1 MESIM
6 KSTFALRLTKILS
19 NKLTLTISFALLTA
33 VAAQIAVPVKPV
45 PFTLQTMAVVLAGA
59 FLGSKRG
66 FQSQIIYLTLGLIG
80 LPVFA
85 ISADATV
92 GFARLIGP
100 TGGYLLSFPIAA
112 YLVGLIVE
120 RYKNYFA
127 VVSSMFLGNIVI
139 VLLGTFYLDLLYI
152 HNLSQSLKAGAVIF
166 SIWTVVKVMMSASIY
181 FGIKKSTESK

>member
-1 MESIM
+1 M
-6 KSTFALRLTKILS
+6 KSTFVLRLSKLLS
-19 NKLTLTISFALLTA
+19 HKLTLVISFALLTA

-66 FQSQIIYLTLGLIG
+66 FQSQIIYLALGLVG

-85 ISADATV
+85 LSADATF

-100 TGGYLLSFPIAA
+100 TGGYLLAFPLAA
-112 YLVGLIVE
+112 YLVGFIIE
-120 RYKNYFA
+120 RYKNYISVIA
-127 VVSSMFLGNIVI
+127 AMFLGNVVI
-139 VLLGTFYLDLLYI
+139 VVSGSFYLDAFFI
-152 HNLSQSLKAGAVIF
+152 HNLSESLKVGAVLF
-166 SIWTVVKVMMSASIY
+166 SVWTVIKVMLSASIY